1 MWAEH
6 SGKNFDESTLWGDCF
21 VIFVVSIY
29 SAHWNCIC
37 LLYLYYW
44 KSIQL
49 NVLNFP
55 CNTENFCASKSI
67 PLVLSFT
74 VWLYDFGFQ
83 QYATRSGGNHSWC
96 KREAKFSQLQ
106 CKSSCW
112 ISHQHRHNQNSGTGT
127 LIIWRAAWVLIV
139 VVGITCIHVFIYY
152 DKQVSLQRE
161 QILGVRLLYGGMIRQ
176 LNLVTEGWTAR
187 KILCMCITLIQL
199 RLSKYIHIDGWYGIL
214 WVTM

>member
-1 MWAEH
+1 MSLILDLHYAVKITQKIPLTCFWAEH
-6 SGKNFDESTLWGDCF
+6 SGKSFDESTLWGDCF

-49 NVLNFP
+49 NILNFP

-152 DKQVSLQRE
+152 DFLKIHTKYVLFRIFVE
-161 QILGVRLLYGGMIRQ
+161 QIWKCLVAK
-176 LNLVTEGWTAR
+176 NL
-187 KILCMCITLIQL
+187 Q
-199 RLSKYIHIDGWYGIL
+199 
-214 WVTM
+214 